1 MKFTIS
7 ADVMKEGLL
16 KVAKGLAEKTEYGKV
31 IRLAATKDAIALVS
45 TNGETDYRWTYT
57 QTDHFTTDKA
67 GEVTFV
73 AEKLLGASEYLKD
86 QISFTLED
94 NLLKV
99 SAGKVQLEVKTV
111 DIDIKILPVTDPEIK
126 FTFDTAIEVPK
137 IIHAM
142 SDDPGK
148 PKMLGLLID
157 LKTEGDSK
165 TAVFKAVQPN
175 RAARLELTFES
186 DKAVTR
192 QIVIPC
198 FIARMMAAET
208 MLGLSVEKNV
218 LIASFTNYEV
228 RTPISDIPFMNP
240 DSAFLNQGT
249 RTVKFSRP
257 ELAKALRLI
266 RASDKHNN
274 VAKFTVG
281 SESTEITAY
290 NEQTGKSRVTV
301 KSDAA
306 EKFNL
311 SLNFKFMLD
320 LLGSLKDGDDDI
332 EFKTEGK
339 IFAYKNNHLH
349 FVTTVFGA

>member
-16 KVAKGLAEKTEYGKV
+16 KVSKGLSEKTEYGKV
-31 IRLAATKDAIALVS
+31 IRLSASKDAVALVT

-57 QTDHFTTDKA
+57 DTENFSTDKT
-67 GEVTFV
+67 GETTFV
-73 AEKLLGASEYLKD
+73 AEKLLGAAEYLKD
-86 QISFTLED
+86 EISFSLED

-111 DIDIKILPVTDPEIK
+111 DIGIKILPVTTPDIK
-126 FTFDTAIEVPK
+126 FTFDTSIEIPK

-142 SDDPGK
+142 SDDLGK
-148 PKMLGLLID
+148 PKMLGLLVD
-157 LKTEGDSK
+157 LKNEDQK
-165 TAVFKAVQPN
+165 VIFKAVQPN
-175 RAARLELTFES
+175 RAAKLELVYES
-186 DKAVTR
+186 EKPLSK

-198 FIARMMAAET
+198 FVAKRMATESMR
-208 MLGLSVEKNV
+208 GLSIVNNTLV
-218 LIASFTNYEV
+218 ACFNNYEV
-228 RTPISDIPFMNP
+228 RTPISEIPFMNP
-240 DSAFLNQGT
+240 DSAFSNSGT
-249 RTVKFSRP
+249 KSVKFSRP

-266 RASDKHNN
+266 RASDKHNT

-281 SESTEITAY
+281 AESTEITSY
-290 NEQTGKSRVTV
+290 NEHTGKSRVTV
-301 KSDAA
+301 KSDSD

-320 LLGSLKDGDDDI
+320 LLGSLDGDEDI

-339 IFAYKNNHLH
+339 IFAYRNNHLH

>member
-1 MKFTIS
+1 MKFSIS
-7 ADVMKEGLL
+7 ADIIKEGLQ
-16 KVAKGLAEKTEYGKV
+16 KVSKGLSEKTEYGKV
-31 IRLAATKDAIALVS
+31 IRLSAAKDAVSLVS

-57 QTDHFTTDKA
+57 ETDHFTTDKA

-86 QISFTLED
+86 KISFSLED

-99 SAGKVQLEVKTV
+99 SAGKIQLEVKTAG
-111 DIDIKILPVTDPEIK
+111 IQIPILPVNSPEIK
-126 FTFDTAIEVPK
+126 FTFDTAVEIPK

-157 LKTEGDSK
+157 LKTEGSSK
-165 TAVFKAVQPN
+165 TAIFKAVQPN
-175 RAARLELTFES
+175 RAAKLELKFES
-186 DKAVTR
+186 ETDVTK
-192 QIVIPC
+192 QIVVPC
-198 FIARMMAAET
+198 FIAKMMATET
-208 MLGLSVEKNV
+208 MKGISVEKNV
-218 LIASFTNYEV
+218 LIASFNHYEI

-240 DSAFLNQGT
+240 DSAFVNQGT
-249 RTVKFSRP
+249 KSVKFTRL

-274 VAKFTVG
+274 VAKFAVG
-281 SESTEITAY
+281 SDATEITAY
-290 NEQTGKSRVTV
+290 NEHTGKSRVTV
-301 KSDAA
+301 KSSAA
-306 EKFNL
+306 DKFSL

-320 LLGSLKDGDDDI
+320 LLGSLDGEDDI

-339 IFAYKNNHLH
+339 IFSYKNNHMH